1 MDHVEIVTRHELDIR
16 LLPQARWVGVPLD
29 RAVCAFVEDITGARS
44 GRDDARHDTSR
55 DICGIRGRQSR
66 TGKDVGEELI
76 EAAHDLYLGG
86 EMSVPAL

>member
-1 MDHVEIVTRHELDIR
+1 MDHVEIVARHELDVR